1 MTDLSRRHLIQ
12 GAVAAGAALAG
23 STVAVASPKQKWDE
37 VVDVIVKKWP
47 RSAATRSSTAAF

>member
-37 VVDVIVKKWP
+37 VVDVIVIGSG
-47 RSAATRSSTAAF
+47 RRH

>member
-37 VVDVIVKKWP
+37 VVDVIVIVRHVYQPDGKSY
-47 RSAATRSSTAAF
+47 R